1 MLARG
6 SVDHCG
12 AGTAAIFG
20 RSRDDPAAANPATPL
35 LTLRWTFSAKRACVV
50 IPDSEPDRL
59 DSSPPP
65 APMGLR
71 GVSAVAARRCAGTS
85 DGSFTCPSANVRK
98 AQRGGLAPKLDLRR
112 PAATGFP
119 QTTDQSS

>member
-50 IPDSEPDRL
+50 ITDSEPDRL
-59 DSSPPP
+59 
-65 APMGLR
+65 AR
-71 GVSAVAARRCAGTS
+71 VTGVLHVQAQTCAKRKVVSTSKARSKAKAARSNRISS
-85 DGSFTCPSANVRK
+85 DNRSK
-98 AQRGGLAPKLDLRR
+98 
-112 PAATGFP
+112 
-119 QTTDQSS
+119 